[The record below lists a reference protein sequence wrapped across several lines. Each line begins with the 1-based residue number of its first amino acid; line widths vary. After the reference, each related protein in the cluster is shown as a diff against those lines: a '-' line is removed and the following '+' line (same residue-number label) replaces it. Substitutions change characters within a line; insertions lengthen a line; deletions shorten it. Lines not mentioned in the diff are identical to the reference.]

1 MLLVLE
7 CECGKYGLYAAR
19 SSVTII
25 DDYPYSKWGIVVL
38 QRRKKSSIPV
48 QKVGN
53 RLHKYMSLFHELET
67 GIKSGLYRQGA
78 KLPSIRELAE
88 QYSCSKST
96 VLAAVEELERRHMI
110 YSVPRSGYYV
120 VERPDRE
127 GKKGESLIDFAT
139 SAPDPELFPYLDF
152 QHCINRAID
161 LYKNDLFI
169 YGTASGL
176 PTLLSV
182 MRKQLAEAQV
192 FTQERNMVITSG
204 IQMALA
210 VLVTIPFPNGKQ
222 TILMEQP
229 GYHLLIEYFN
239 LHQLPVLGI
248 YRNAAGIDLEQLE
261 ELFRTKDI
269 KFFYTIPRFH
279 SPLGSSYTEQ
289 QKKAILELA
298 HRYDVYIVEDD
309 HMADLELNS
318 KADPMYAYDRNERVI
333 YLKSFSKIIFPGLRI
348 GVTVL
353 PESLLDVFI
362 RYKRGLDID
371 SSMLSQGALEIYL
384 KSGMFA
390 RHRDKLRESY
400 ASRAKMLHDVL
411 RKELEISDDA
421 FRYPDM
427 DLKYSGIHT
436 HLIVN
441 ERISVPGVI
450 EQLKLRNVLLERMDK
465 HFLPGYNQKH
475 LLKLNV
481 SNVEEEGIEA
491 GIQQLTAVL
500 RSELRKHRVKG

>member
-1 MLLVLE
+1 LL
-7 CECGKYGLYAAR
+7 
-19 SSVTII
+19 
-25 DDYPYSKWGIVVL
+25 
-38 QRRKKSSIPV
+38 
-48 QKVGN
+48 
-53 RLHKYMSLFHELET
+53 KYMSLFHELES
-67 GIKSGLYRQGA
+67 GIKNGVYRQGG

-120 VERPDRE
+120 VERPGRE
-127 GKKGESLIDFAT
+127 GKTGQSPIDFAT

-182 MRKQLAEAQV
+182 MSQQLADSQV
-192 FTQERNMVITSG
+192 FAQERNIVITSG
-204 IQMALA
+204 VQMALA
-210 VLVTIPFPNGKQ
+210 ILATIPFPNGKQ

-229 GYHLLIEYFN
+229 GYHLLIEYLN
-239 LHQLPVLGI
+239 LHQLPTLGI
-248 YRNAAGIDLEQLE
+248 YRNAEGIDLEQLE

-269 KFFYTIPRFH
+269 KFFYTVPRFH

-298 HRYDVYIVEDD
+298 NKYDVYIVEDD
-309 HMADLELNS
+309 YMADLELNS
-318 KADPMYAYDRNERVI
+318 KADPMHAYDRNERVI

-353 PESLLDVFI
+353 PEQLLDVFI

-400 ASRAKMLHDVL
+400 ASRAKTLNDVL
-411 RKELEISDDA
+411 KQELERSDDV
-421 FRYPDM
+421 FLYPDM
-427 DLKYSGIHT
+427 EHKYPGIHT
-436 HLIVN
+436 HIILN

-450 EQLKLRNVLLERMDK
+450 QELKHRNVILERMDK
-465 HFLPGYNQKH
+465 HFLPGYFQKH
-475 LLKLNV
+475 LLKLNA
-481 SNVEEEGIEA
+481 SNVEEKGIEA
-491 GIQQLTAVL
+491 GIQQLSVVL